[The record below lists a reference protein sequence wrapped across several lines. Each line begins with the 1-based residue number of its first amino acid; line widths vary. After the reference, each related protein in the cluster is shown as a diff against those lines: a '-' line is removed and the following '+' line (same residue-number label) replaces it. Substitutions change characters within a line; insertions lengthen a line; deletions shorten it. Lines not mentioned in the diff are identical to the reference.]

1 MLKRAAD
8 AIVGFAAIGLLHLAR
23 LAPFEASAQLFGR
36 AMRGI
41 GPWLAE
47 HRIGRDNLTAAY
59 PEKSPDE
66 IEALLHEVWF
76 NLGLV
81 GAEYVHLDRLWDFD
95 PDRPHD
101 GRIVVDADSLARAR
115 TIRDDGKAALF
126 FTAHLG
132 NWELCAVAMQALGV
146 DGVAVYRPPN
156 NARIGEAVR
165 ALRAG
170 KMGTL
175 APTTR
180 DGVPVILRALEQRRH
195 VAMVVDQHFGN
206 GVDITFFG
214 RRCKANAT
222 LARLA
227 RRFECP
233 IHGAR
238 VTRLPDHRFRLEVT
252 SEIAPLRDAAGRIDV
267 QATTQKI
274 NDVIEGWVREYPEQ
288 WLWLHR
294 RWRDE

>member
-1 MLKRAAD
+1 VLKRIGD
-8 AIVGFAAIGLLHLAR
+8 AVLGVVAVGLLRLVR
-23 LAPFEASAQLFGR
+23 LAPFEPSARLFGR
-36 AMRGI
+36 LMRGV

-47 HRIGRDNLTAAY
+47 HRIGRANLAAAY
-59 PEKSPDE
+59 PEKSPAE
-66 IEALLHEVWF
+66 IEALLREVWF
-76 NLGLV
+76 NLGRV
-81 GAEYVHLDRLWDFD
+81 GAEYIHLDRLWDFD
-95 PDRPHD
+95 PDRPD
-101 GRIVVDADSLARAR
+101 SGRIAIDADSLARAR
-115 TIRDDGKAALF
+115 MIRDDGKPALF

-156 NARIGEAVR
+156 NARIGAAVR
-165 ALRAG
+165 ELRAG

-180 DGVPVILRALEQRRH
+180 DGVPVILRALDQGRH
-195 VAMVVDQHFGN
+195 VAMVVDQHFGE

-238 VTRLPDHRFRLEVT
+238 VTRLPGHRFRLEVT
-252 SEIAPLRDAAGRIDV
+252 PEIAPVRDTAGRIDV
-267 QATTQKI
+267 EATTQRI
-274 NDVIEGWVREYPEQ
+274 NDVIEGWVREHPAQ

-294 RWRDE
+294 RWR